1 MKITSWLY
9 VMQWNVEMVEK
20 WHCVEFIFIFGND
33 IEVDNISTS
42 RDGNISEF
50 KKKVAAISFSFKKI
64 MLFGLLL

>member
-1 MKITSWLY
+1 
-9 VMQWNVEMVEK
+9 MVEK

-50 KKKVAAISFSFKKI
+50 KKKVAAISFSFIKI